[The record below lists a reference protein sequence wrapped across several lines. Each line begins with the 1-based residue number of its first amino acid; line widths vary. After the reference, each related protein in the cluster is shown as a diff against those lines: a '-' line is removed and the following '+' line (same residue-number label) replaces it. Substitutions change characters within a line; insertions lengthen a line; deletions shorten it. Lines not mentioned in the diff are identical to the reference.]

1 MVICMMNSLFRHSR
15 CFFASLALMSLWFF
29 SSPTTVSASEAAPKR
44 KPVLLYT
51 RYFNAAGEQRY
62 LPDGTY
68 SDVLQRLRGE
78 FEVRVSSEPITAR
91 SLQGVS
97 LVLVA
102 NPSDKAVGT
111 NPPPHH
117 FRKADI
123 QVLDRFV
130 RGGGGFIVMGN
141 QENHNLEIDDTNKL
155 LARFGIQFTNLYT
168 DAKKLTLPATAPVVG
183 GLRWA
188 YYTGNLLVLDSR
200 HRAKPLGVVVND
212 LKQPPVKGPRDQ
224 AGVLLATAE
233 SGKGRVMVATDS
245 GWVANDALSEKG
257 IGDVAI
263 HGQDNWE
270 IFRRLTLWAA
280 HAGVRY

>member
-1 MVICMMNSLFRHSR
+1 MLFRMMNSSFRHHR
-15 CFFASLALMSLWFF
+15 CFCASLVLMSLCSFL
-29 SSPTTVSASEAAPKR
+29 SLMTASASEAPPQR

-62 LPDGTY
+62 LPDGTF

-78 FEVRVSSEPITAR
+78 FEMRVNSEPLTAR
-91 SLQGVS
+91 SLRGVS

-117 FRKADI
+117 FSKGDI
-123 QVLDRFV
+123 QLLDRFV
-130 RGGGGFIVMGN
+130 RGGGGLIVMGN
-141 QENHNLEIDDTNKL
+141 QENHNLEIEDTNKL

-168 DAKKLTLPATAPVVG
+168 DAKKLTLPGTVPVIG

-188 YYTGNLLVLDSR
+188 YYTGNLLVLDPR
-200 HRAKPLGVVVND
+200 HRAKPRGVVVND
-212 LKQPPVKGPRDQ
+212 LKQPPVKGTRDQ

-257 IGDVAI
+257 VGDVAI

-270 IFRRLTLWAA
+270 IFRRLALWSA
-280 HAGVRY
+280 HAEER